1 METTKTTLQ
10 IIKEE
15 LEGKMKRAIEQAIE
29 AGAEIKKVVGGGA
42 YVDGIYIT
50 PRVAS
55 SARGLVLDIEC
66 DELEEALAP
75 TRTDLAERA
84 EQLRAELEQIEKQLN
99 EAKQ

>member
-1 METTKTTLQ
+1 METAKTTLQ

-29 AGAEIKKVVGGGA
+29 AGAAIKHSANGATIDGVYVVKQAAHEGHA
-42 YVDGIYIT
+42 VVLYFQ
-50 PRVAS
+50 
-55 SARGLVLDIEC
+55 SAELDDIFQ
-66 DELEEALAP
+66 P
-75 TRTDLAERA
+75 TAKDLAERA